1 LRAWQACISSTESA
15 FDDDAGTAKF
25 TIEDTPWLRY
35 HRAAK
40 ALDTVSPRLPPY
52 RKVNTMKIVA
62 SLFIALCAITISATV
77 QAQGYPVKPI
87 RLIVPFPPGGPTDTH
102 SRWAAQQLNVAFGQ
116 PVVVEN
122 RAGAAGIIGT
132 EAAAKA
138 PPDGYTLL
146 GGNPGPLTIAP
157 SLRKQLAYDP
167 VRDFA
172 PITLI
177 ARNAS
182 AWCVHPSVPAKNLKD
197 FVALAKASPGRI
209 NFATPGVGT
218 VGHLA
223 IEHLATLTG
232 IKMNHVPYKGAALY
246 TVDLLAGNMDFA
258 QIQIFQAAP
267 YVRAG
272 KLRALGV
279 TAFVRSPLL
288 PEVPTAQEQGVKDYS
303 SYNWNGVLAPAGTPR
318 PIVDRIHGVL
328 AKALANPETRK
339 QMETIGYEVSGDGP
353 AEYAAFIKSETEKWA
368 KVAKAA
374 GIQPE

>member
-1 LRAWQACISSTESA
+1 MKT
-15 FDDDAGTAKF
+15 TAR
-25 TIEDTPWLRY
+25 IL
-35 HRAAK
+35 
-40 ALDTVSPRLPPY
+40 L
-52 RKVNTMKIVA
+52 
-62 SLFIALCAITISATV
+62 ALCALAAPMLAHA
-77 QAQGYPVKPI
+77 QAYPAKPI
-87 RLIVPFPPGGPTDTH
+87 RFIVPFPPGGPTDTH
-102 SRWAAQQLNVAFGQ
+102 SRWAAQQLNIAFGQ

-122 RAGAAGIIGT
+122 RAGAGGIIGT
-132 EAAAKA
+132 EVASKTPA
-138 PPDGYTLL
+138 DGYTLL

-157 SLRKQLAYDP
+157 GLRKHLGYDP
-167 VRDFA
+167 IKDFQ

-182 AWCVHPSVPAKNLKD
+182 AWCVHPSVPVKNLKE
-197 FVALAKASPGRI
+197 FVAFAKARPGKV
-209 NFATPGVGT
+209 NYATPGIGT

-223 IEHLATLTG
+223 IEYLATATG

-267 YVRAG
+267 YVKAG
-272 KLRALGV
+272 RLKALGV
-279 TAFVRSPLL
+279 TSLERSPLL
-288 PEVPTAQEQGVKDYS
+288 PDIATADEQGVKGYT

-328 AKALANPETRK
+328 AKSLNNPETRK
-339 QMETIGYEVSGDGP
+339 QMEAIGYEVSGDGP
-353 AEYAAFIKSETEKWA
+353 AEYAAFLRSETEKWG

>member
-1 LRAWQACISSTESA
+1 MKLAASLACAIVSLAWAPGISA
-15 FDDDAGTAKF
+15 QVY
-25 TIEDTPWLRY
+25 P
-35 HRAAK
+35 AK
-40 ALDTVSPRLPPY
+40 A
-52 RKVNTMKIVA
+52 
-62 SLFIALCAITISATV
+62 
-77 QAQGYPVKPI
+77 I

-102 SRWAAQQLNVAFGQ
+102 SRWAAQQLNIAFGQ

-132 EAAAKA
+132 DAAAKA
-138 PPDGYTLL
+138 APDGYTLL

-157 SLRKQLAYDP
+157 SLRKQLGYDP

-182 AWCVHPSVPAKNLKD
+182 AWCVHPSVPAKGLKD
-197 FVALAKASPGRI
+197 FISLAKSRPGSI
-209 NFATPGVGT
+209 NYATPGVGT

-223 IEHLATLTG
+223 IEHLSTLAG
-232 IKMNHVPYKGAALY
+232 IRMNHVPYKGAALY

-267 YVRAG
+267 YVREG
-272 KLRALGV
+272 RLRALGV
-279 TAFVRSPLL
+279 TAFSRSPLL
-288 PEVPTAQEQGVKDYS
+288 PEIPTAQEQGLKGYS

-318 PIVDRIHGVL
+318 AIIDRIHTVL
-328 AKALANPETRK
+328 TKSLTNPEIRK
-339 QMETIGYEVSGDGP
+339 QMEAIGYEVAGDGP
-353 AEYAAFIKSETEKWA
+353 VEYAAFIKAETEKWA
-368 KVAKAA
+368 KVARAA

>member
-1 LRAWQACISSTESA
+1 MKHA
-15 FDDDAGTAKF
+15 
-25 TIEDTPWLRY
+25 
-35 HRAAK
+35 
-40 ALDTVSPRLPPY
+40 VS
-52 RKVNTMKIVA
+52 I
-62 SLFIALCAITISATV
+62 FIALCAIAISAPA
-77 QAQGYPVKPI
+77 QAQAYPAKPI
-87 RLIVPFPPGGPTDTH
+87 RFIVPFPPGGPTDTH

-138 PPDGYTLL
+138 VPDGYTLL

-157 SLRKQLAYDP
+157 GLRKQLGYDP

-197 FVALAKASPGRI
+197 FVALAKAKPGRI

-223 IEHLATLTG
+223 IEHLSTLTG

-267 YVRAG
+267 YVRDG

-279 TAFVRSPLL
+279 TSIARSPLL
-288 PEVPTAQEQGVKDYS
+288 PDVPTAQEQGVKGYS

-318 PIVDRIHGVL
+318 VVIDRIHAVL
-328 AKALANPETRK
+328 TKSLTNPDTRK
-339 QMETIGYEVSGDGP
+339 QMEAIGYEVAGDGP
-353 AEYAAFIKSETEKWA
+353 AEYAAFIKSEIEKWA

>member
-1 LRAWQACISSTESA
+1 
-15 FDDDAGTAKF
+15 
-25 TIEDTPWLRY
+25 
-35 HRAAK
+35 
-40 ALDTVSPRLPPY
+40 
-52 RKVNTMKIVA
+52 MKHAA
-62 SLFIALCAITISATV
+62 SLACAIFTLAWAPGISA
-77 QAQGYPVKPI
+77 QSYPVKPI

-138 PPDGYTLL
+138 APDGYTLL

-157 SLRKQLAYDP
+157 SLRKQLGYHP

-223 IEHLATLTG
+223 IEYLATLTG

-267 YVRAG
+267 YVRDRR
-272 KLRALGV
+272 LRALGV
-279 TAFVRSPLL
+279 TAVARSPLL
-288 PEVPTAQEQGVKDYS
+288 PDVPTAQEQGVKGYS

-318 PIVDRIHGVL
+318 AVIDRIHGVL
-328 AKALANPETRK
+328 AKALNNPETRK

-353 AEYAAFIKSETEKWA
+353 AEYAAFIKSEIEKWA

>member
-1 LRAWQACISSTESA
+1 MKL
-15 FDDDAGTAKF
+15 
-25 TIEDTPWLRY
+25 
-35 HRAAK
+35 
-40 ALDTVSPRLPPY
+40 TVSL
-52 RKVNTMKIVA
+52 A
-62 SLFIALCAITISATV
+62 FACCALAMTQGVC
-77 QAQGYPVKPI
+77 AQGYPARPI

-102 SRWAAQQLNVAFGQ
+102 SRWAAHQLNVAFGQ

-132 EAAAKA
+132 EAVAKA
-138 PPDGYTLL
+138 APDGYTLL

-157 SLRKQLAYDP
+157 GIRKQLAYDP

-177 ARNAS
+177 ARSAS
-182 AWCVHPSVPAKNLKD
+182 AWCVHPSVPVKGLKE
-197 FVALAKASPGRI
+197 FVALAKARPGTI
-209 NFATPGVGT
+209 NYATPGVGT

-223 IEHLATLTG
+223 IEHLSTLTG
-232 IKMNHVPYKGAALY
+232 IKMTHVPYKGAALY

-267 YVRAG
+267 YVRDG

-279 TAFVRSPLL
+279 TAVARSPLL
-288 PEVPTAQEQGVKDYS
+288 PHVPTAQEQGVKGYS

-318 PIVDRIHGVL
+318 AVIDRIHAVL
-328 AKALANPETRK
+328 SRPLTNPDTRK
-339 QMETIGYEVSGDGP
+339 QMEAVGYEVSGDGP
-353 AEYAAFIKSETEKWA
+353 AEYAAFIRAETEKWA

>member
-1 LRAWQACISSTESA
+1 MKTAARFLLTICALAAPALAC
-15 FDDDAGTAKF
+15 
-25 TIEDTPWLRY
+25 
-35 HRAAK
+35 
-40 ALDTVSPRLPPY
+40 
-52 RKVNTMKIVA
+52 
-62 SLFIALCAITISATV
+62 
-77 QAQGYPVKPI
+77 AQSYPVKPI
-87 RLIVPFPPGGPTDTH
+87 RFIVPFPPGGPTDTH
-102 SRWAAQQLNVAFGQ
+102 SRWAGQQLNVAFGQ

-132 EAAAKA
+132 EVAAKA
-138 PPDGYTLL
+138 PADGYTLL

-157 SLRKQLAYDP
+157 GIRKQLGYDP

-182 AWCVHPSVPAKNLKD
+182 AWCVHPSVPVKNLKE
-197 FVALAKASPGRI
+197 FVAFAKARPGKI

-223 IEHLATLTG
+223 IEYLATATG

-267 YVRAG
+267 YVKAG
-272 KLRALGV
+272 KLKALGV
-279 TAFVRSPLL
+279 TSFERSPLL
-288 PEVPTAQEQGVKDYS
+288 PGVATAQEQGVKGYT
-303 SYNWNGVLAPAGTPR
+303 SYNWNGVLAPAGTPKSV
-318 PIVDRIHGVL
+318 IDRIHGVL
-328 AKALANPETRK
+328 AKSLNNPETRR
-339 QMETIGYEVSGDGP
+339 QMEAIGYEVSGDGP
-353 AEYAAFIKSETEKWA
+353 AEYATFIKSEMEKWA
-368 KVAKAA
+368 KVARAA